1 MKSKPYD
8 ILGLGCTAID
18 DLLYVPSYPAVD
30 SKMRIRHRERHC
42 GGLTATALVAAARLG
57 SRCAFAGVLGEDE
70 LSRFVENR
78 FCEEGIVTEHIRHL
92 PEARPIYALI
102 IVDESTK
109 TRTILYDL
117 EGAYGAQPD
126 WPAEEV
132 IRAAR
137 VLFVDQFGLEGMTRA
152 ARIAR
157 EAGIPVVADVETD
170 ESPELAGLRSFLDL
184 GGVLVVD
191 DSDPT
196 KGAFGRAARR
206 ELLRALRPGNI
217 LLAADCAHIHPG
229 NPDPAGPLQVKNA
242 SGKAFEL
249 HSFSTTFGIPGLGFA
264 AGHKDVISILKML
277 LTARGFVPSSNSTA
291 LVIAAL
297 DHQEEAFQARM
308 EILKKRRELLTEGLK
323 KLGWRVR
330 SVRLVPYIWAKPQVR
345 GTSAAFARRLY
356 AKAGIRVAPGTD
368 FGEGAEGWLRLS
380 LTVEEK
386 LLSEA
391 LKRLNEHSRIW
402 QRKYRPGD

>member
-1 MKSKPYD
+1 MKVVINRAERIWKIPQPVLGSMRFTQKRLAARRVDLIDLGSILPEIPATLSGLLSNANVAGLKTDHHLAASLAEKIISKHLSLRAASLDPEKE
-8 ILGLGCTAID
+8 IVVTPG
-18 DLLYVPSYPAVD
+18 
-30 SKMRIRHRERHC
+30 IR
-42 GGLTATALVAAARLG
+42 ATAMLLCQGLLNPGDLAAYPDPGLQYFRTSICMADGLPRKYSIIESNDYIINIPSL
-57 SRCAFAGVLGEDE
+57 
-70 LSRFVENR
+70 LSAP
-78 FCEEGIVTEHIRHL
+78 HKKMKL
-92 PEARPIYALI
+92 
-102 IVDESTK
+102 
-109 TRTILYDL
+109 
-117 EGAYGAQPD
+117 
-126 WPAEEV
+126 
-132 IRAAR
+132 
-137 VLFVDQFGLEGMTRA
+137 LFVNYPHNPTGAT
-152 ARIAR
+152 
-157 EAGIPVVADVETD
+157 
-170 ESPELAGLRSFLDL
+170 
-184 GGVLVVD
+184 VD
-191 DSDPT
+191 YY
-196 KGAFGRAARR
+196 FYR